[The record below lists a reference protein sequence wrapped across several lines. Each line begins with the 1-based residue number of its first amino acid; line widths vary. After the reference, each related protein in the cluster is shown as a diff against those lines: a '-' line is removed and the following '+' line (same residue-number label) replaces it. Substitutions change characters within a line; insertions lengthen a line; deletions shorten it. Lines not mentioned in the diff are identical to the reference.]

1 MNIKVTSEFMKQLT
15 FEKNLRSERPKT
27 LWYFALLAFASVII
41 FFFSMRNNSLTIILN

>member
-41 FFFSMRNNSLTIILN
+41 FFLMLNNSLTIILN